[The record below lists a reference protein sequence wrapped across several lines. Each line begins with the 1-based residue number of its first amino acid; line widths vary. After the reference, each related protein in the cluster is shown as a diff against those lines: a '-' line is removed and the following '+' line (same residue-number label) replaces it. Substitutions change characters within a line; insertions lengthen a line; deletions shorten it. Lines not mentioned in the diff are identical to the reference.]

1 MNYGIREGYTPNL
14 TPKYFID
21 DQYDGK
27 HWQPDALPIAAHLA
41 RAMGRKELVDIGC
54 GRGEKLVK
62 YADEFAITGID
73 YGVNIEYA
81 RKHHSV
87 GVWVNHDIENGFY
100 PYLER
105 SQDKVFICADT
116 IEHLVN
122 PDPLVT
128 SIRLALLMGGYVVL
142 TTPDRERNYGAR
154 HLGQPENPSHVRE
167 WTLAELRNWL
177 ASKWTLPILQGWT
190 LNNDVERKHNTI
202 LMILGYPTTAVDNLE
217 TLFDLE
223 RAV

>member
-1 MNYGIREGYTPNL
+1 MNYGIRDGYTPNL

-41 RAMGRKELVDIGC
+41 RELFLIGITDIGC
-54 GRGEKLVK
+54 GRGEKLVP
-62 YADEFAITGID
+62 YADEFDLRGID
-73 YGVNIEYA
+73 YGENIEYA
-81 RKHHSV
+81 KAHYPKQAEWISCDLETTRLHFKQ
-87 GVWVNHDIENGFY
+87 NHEI
-100 PYLER
+100 
-105 SQDKVFICADT
+105 VVCADV
-116 IEHLVN
+116 IEHLVT
-122 PDPLVT
+122 PETLVT
-128 SIRLALLMGGYVVL
+128 SFVEAMFSQAPVIL
-142 TTPDRERNYGAR
+142 TTPDRERNYGTD

-177 ASKWTLPILQGWT
+177 ALYSLTPVWQGWT

-202 LMILGYPTTAVDNLE
+202 LMILGYPTTAVDDLE
-217 TLFDLE
+217 KLFDLE